1 LTQIPPQCG
10 TYFKGEGGKGL
21 LIMGGMEGEG
31 KGGYF

>member
-1 LTQIPPQCG
+1 MWDLLQRRG
-10 TYFKGEGGKGL
+10 REGL